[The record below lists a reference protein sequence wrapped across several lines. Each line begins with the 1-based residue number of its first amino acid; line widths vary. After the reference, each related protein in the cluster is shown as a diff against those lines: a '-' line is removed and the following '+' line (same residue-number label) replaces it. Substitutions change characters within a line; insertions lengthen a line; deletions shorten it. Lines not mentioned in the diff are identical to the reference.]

1 MRSAD
6 VVRTVRQDAG
16 LSLRALARA
25 AGVAT
30 STVHRIERGGLEPT
44 VDTLERIVEAAG
56 ARLRVEP
63 VVDSSVS
70 AVGLARAVR
79 ELVRDP
85 LAYEPVVRRAA
96 EFAQRFRAADDET
109 RRRMIAAEPPSTG
122 DPRWDAFIGG
132 LVEWLAVSERT
143 EVPEWTRRPTRFL
156 ERAWWVTP
164 MESLHAWEFAG
175 TPVSLQR
182 RGVYIHRDSLTN
194 V

>member
-1 MRSAD
+1 MRPPE
-6 VVRTVRQDAG
+6 VVRSVRRDAG
-16 LSLRALARA
+16 LSVRALARA

-63 VVDSSVS
+63 IADSSVS
-70 AVGLARAVR
+70 AVGLARAVQQ
-79 ELVRDP
+79 LVDDP
-85 LAYEPVVRRAA
+85 AAYEPIVRRAA
-96 EFAQRFRAADDET
+96 EFAQRFRAADDDT
-109 RRRMIAAEPPSTG
+109 RRRMIAAEPPPTG

-132 LVEWLAVSERT
+132 LVEWLAVTERAD
-143 EVPEWTRRPTRFL
+143 VPAWTTHPARFL
-156 ERAWWVTP
+156 ERAWWITP
-164 MESLHAWEFAG
+164 MESLRAWEFAG